1 MIYLDNSATTKP
13 CAEAVAAMTAA
24 LTEHWGNPS
33 ALYGFGI
40 EAAKK
45 LRTARMQVAAAMGA
59 EPDRVFFTS
68 GGTEADNWAL
78 FSTAKRFGKK
88 NKHIITTAVEHHAIL
103 HAVQELE
110 KQGFEVTYLQ
120 PSSKSEAHR
129 ALIAAALK
137 ALYGGSH
144 SPVSI
149 RCTDLNEDI
158 EATASCL
165 IALGADVQRDGEEL
179 TVTPITV
186 IPPRAELDCGESGST
201 LRFLLPVCC
210 ALGSH
215 PKAPAGFTALLTGHG
230 RLPKRPLSPLYEEL
244 VSHGAYLSPMGSNP
258 LVVQG
263 KLTAGDYTVS
273 GGVSSQFISG
283 LLFALPLLEGDSTL
297 TVLPPLESGSYLDLT
312 LSALATFGITVE
324 RTDERHFRIPGNQSY
339 LPTEARVE
347 GDYSGAAF
355 FEALS
360 LFACDVRVEGLSENS
375 LQGDRAYRSFYPLL
389 LRGTPTLP
397 ISNCPDLGPIL
408 MALAAAK
415 NGAVLCGTR
424 RLKIK
429 ESDRGAAMA
438 QELAKFGCS
447 VSVHDDSIVVYPVS
461 FHAPTEELDG
471 HNDHRIVMA
480 LATLATFTGGRI
492 RGAEAVKKSMPAY
505 FDLMRS
511 LGAEVELYA
520 E

>member
-1 MIYLDNSATTKP
+1 MIAEFKPSRPAGRVSAP
-13 CAEAVAAMTAA
+13 
-24 LTEHWGNPS
+24 P
-33 ALYGFGI
+33 
-40 EAAKK
+40 
-45 LRTARMQVAAAMGA
+45 
-59 EPDRVFFTS
+59 
-68 GGTEADNWAL
+68 
-78 FSTAKRFGKK
+78 
-88 NKHIITTAVEHHAIL
+88 
-103 HAVQELE
+103 
-110 KQGFEVTYLQ
+110 
-120 PSSKSEAHR
+120 SKSMAHR
-129 ALIAAALK
+129 LLICGALAKGRSVIH
-137 ALYGGSH
+137 G
-144 SPVSI
+144 VS
-149 RCTDLNEDI
+149 DSEDVR
-158 EATASCL
+158 ATLSCL
-165 IALGADVQRDGEEL
+165 SALGASYTQTGD
-179 TVTPITV
+179 TVTINGFDPKEARTC
-186 IPPRAELDCGESGST
+186 PDLFCNESGST
-201 LRFLLPVCC
+201 LRFLIPLCLFGGGARHFV
-210 ALGSH
+210 GSRTLF
-215 PKAPAGFTALLTGHG
+215 G
-230 RLPKRPLSPLYEEL
+230 RPLSIYEDICREQGIFF
-244 VSHGAYLSPMGSNP
+244 SREETGLS
-258 LVVQG
+258 L
-263 KLTAGDYTVS
+263 AGNLRPADFRVA
-273 GGVSSQFISG
+273 GNVSSQFISG
-283 LLFALPLLEGDSTL
+283 LLFALPLLDGDSTL
-297 TVLPPLESGSYLDLT
+297 TVLPPLESASYLDLT
-312 LSALATFGITVE
+312 LAALATFGIKID
-324 RTDERHFRIPGNQSY
+324 RTDERHFRIKGNQAY
-339 LPTEARVE
+339 RATEACVE
-347 GDYSGAAF
+347 GDFSGAAF

-360 LFACDVRVEGLSENS
+360 LFGCDVKVDGLLENS